1 MPTEGTEKMKAI
13 DVWCNIFTPE
23 GMKKYYAV
31 NPELKEVVDRWKLGE
46 RTKGYQVAD
55 FLKILDEA
63 QVAKVIMP
71 ALKIRSF
78 LKQELIKDMG
88 IEEIHDI
95 LKENPDRLKGMIGI
109 NPFGRMEGV
118 RELERAVRE
127 YGFVGAH
134 IHPYGFGI
142 PLNDAMYYPFYAKC
156 VELDVPVMIQ
166 VGHSAESMPSSMGRP
181 ILLDDVA
188 LYFPELKIIAAHTGW
203 PWVEELIALAGK
215 HRNVFIAT
223 TAHAPKYWNKSL
235 IQFINS
241 WGRDKVLYGTDFPV
255 LSHEES
261 LLQIETLGLKE
272 EAKSKLLLENALK
285 VFKL

>member
-1 MPTEGTEKMKAI
+1 MRVI

-23 GMKKYYAV
+23 GMKKYYIT

-46 RTKGYQVAD
+46 RTKVFSVTD
-55 FLKILDEA
+55 FLKVLDEA
-63 QVAKVIMP
+63 QVEKIIIP

-78 LKQELIKDMG
+78 LKQELMKDMG
-88 IEEIHDI
+88 IEEIYEI
-95 LKENPDRLKGMIGI
+95 VKENPNRLKGMMGI
-109 NPFGRMEGV
+109 NPFKRMEGV
-118 RELERAVRE
+118 RELERAVKE

-134 IHPYGFGI
+134 LHPYGFGI
-142 PLNDAMYYPFYAKC
+142 PLNDAMYYPFFSKC
-156 VELDVPVMIQ
+156 VELDIPVMIQ

-188 LYFPELKIIAAHTGW
+188 LYFQDLKIVAAHTGW

-223 TAHAPKYWNKSL
+223 TAHAPKYWDPSL
-235 IQFINS
+235 VQFVKS
-241 WGRDKVLYGTDFPV
+241 WGKDKVLYGTDFPV
-255 LSHEES
+255 LSHKES
-261 LLQIETLGLKE
+261 LLQIESLGLKE
-272 EAKSKLLLENALK
+272 ESKSKLLWENALK

>member
-1 MPTEGTEKMKAI
+1 MKAI

>member
-1 MPTEGTEKMKAI
+1 MKAI

-23 GMKKYYAV
+23 GMRKYYV
-31 NPELKEVVDRWKLGE
+31 MSPELREVVDRWKLGD
-46 RTKGYQVAD
+46 RTKGYCVAD
-55 FLKILDEA
+55 FLKILDGA
-63 QVAKVIMP
+63 QVVKIVMP
-71 ALKIRSF
+71 ALKIKSF
-78 LKQELIKDMG
+78 LRQEMIKDMG
-88 IEEIHDI
+88 IEEIHEI
-95 LKENPDRLKGMIGI
+95 LKENPDRLKGMMGI
-109 NPFGRMEGV
+109 NPFKRMEGV
-118 RELERAVRE
+118 RELERAVKE

-156 VELDVPVMIQ
+156 VELDIPVMIQ

-203 PWVEELIALAGK
+203 PWVDELIALAGK

-223 TAHAPKYWNKSL
+223 TAHAPKYWSKSL
-235 IQFINS
+235 IRFINS

-261 LLQIETLGLKE
+261 LLQIDNLGLKE
-272 EAKSKLLLENALK
+272 ESKSKLLLENALK
-285 VFKL
+285 VFRI

>member
-1 MPTEGTEKMKAI
+1 MKAI

-23 GMKKYYAV
+23 GMRKYYV
-31 NPELKEVVDRWKLGE
+31 MSPELKEVVDRWKLGD
-46 RTKGYQVAD
+46 RTKGYCVAD
-55 FLKILDEA
+55 FLKILDGA
-63 QVAKVIMP
+63 QVVKIVMP
-71 ALKIRSF
+71 ALKIKSF
-78 LKQELIKDMG
+78 LRQEMIKDMG
-88 IEEIHDI
+88 IEEIHEI
-95 LKENPDRLKGMIGI
+95 LKENPDRLKGMMGI
-109 NPFGRMEGV
+109 NPFKRMEGV
-118 RELERAVRE
+118 RELERAVKE

-156 VELDVPVMIQ
+156 VELDIPVMIQ

-203 PWVEELIALAGK
+203 PWVDELIALAGK

-223 TAHAPKYWNKSL
+223 TAHAPKYWSKSL
-235 IQFINS
+235 IRFINS

-261 LLQIETLGLKE
+261 LLQIDNLGLKE
-272 EAKSKLLLENALK
+272 ESKSKLLLENALK
-285 VFKL
+285 VFRI